1 MKIFKILGGLIA
13 SVIVGYLG
21 FIAYLTFE
29 PDIENYKNRIEFNS
43 ELWKNWEET
52 EATASLRWD
61 MTHDLTAN
69 YELIG
74 KSTEQVFELLGKPSE
89 QSNSE
94 LRYYLGMSRHW
105 IDTGSLIL
113 ELEEG
118 KVVNYRIWHG

>member
-13 SVIVGYLG
+13 LVVIGYLG
-21 FIAYLTFE
+21 FVAYLTFE

-61 MTHDLTAN
+61 MTYDLTSN
-69 YELIG
+69 YDLIG
-74 KSTEQVFELLGKPSE
+74 KSTEQIFELLGKPSG

-105 IDTGSLIL
+105 IDTGSLVL

-118 KVVNYRIWHG
+118 KVVNYKIWHG